1 MQSGQ
6 SLRWL
11 NPIEQRL
18 HRNRPQPS
26 QIVSA
31 RLFAWKKQLDSPG
44 SQAIIKLVS
53 DGIAMAGKAVVITGI
68 EQFGQAWN

>member
-6 SLRWL
+6 NLRL
-11 NPIEQRL
+11 PKLIEQRPQ
-18 HRNRPQPS
+18 RKRPHLS

-44 SQAIIKLVS
+44 SQATIELAPEGMVI
-53 DGIAMAGKAVVITGI
+53 AGKAVVIT
-68 EQFGQAWN
+68 